1 MDALHAAAIAAQLL
15 KFTPLVIIV
24 LFGGVQT
31 ASNNYPK
38 LPRSPYWTLLD
49 VTHMVLLIISSALGV
64 TKACLFLKNTED
76 KGSYT
81 TSTMLEGVTDIAMAL
96 SLVLLALITWRR
108 WRRCLPPSGFIAALL
123 GLLSTACLLE
133 AFQKFTVLFHD
144 KRITLSFNDHLER
157 SIILC
162 FTVAAT
168 VTWNFVAS
176 ELQDL
181 VIRRPTASVRLV
193 DEDSSSLLSRQACT
207 ILLPL
212 FKDVNRHG
220 VSATARIPALR
231 RGIRCKGLI
240 QAITARLI
248 SCKIVPR
255 SRGSFLLVL
264 LKVLWMDVLWIVLA
278 VVGYYASV
286 FARIPALELLVSSR
300 SLTGITTAALLFA
313 ATTACEFLM
322 TCYQMDLQI
331 ILAGRTRS
339 IIQGLIFNKVTNM
352 STESRRR
359 YPAGHITAL
368 LSVDTWLSS
377 CSSMSIVLPLIGAL
391 LLPFVFWMLGVR
403 TGVGPSLCC
412 AAWTVLVLFLPFLSS
427 FLQKRFWVN
436 VLRARD
442 ERLKAIADLLS
453 TIRVV
458 KMYAWEDALLE
469 NILRPRNVEL
479 KWLFRVNLLDALLDC
494 VYSSTSSVL
503 MIILFSTLYALE
515 PDIVLTPALSFSCV
529 SLLYITDLAMGS
541 GAQALRIFSQAKLSL
556 KRIADFCTAEEFKEA
571 KCDVNNYASA
581 TKGTVQLQKC
591 SFSWVKP
598 THGGS
603 FAQLT
608 DIDLSVEPGALI
620 GVVGFVGSGKSSLLA
635 AILGDMHLIKGD
647 VTCRGRIAFAPQ
659 LPVLHNMTIR
669 DNIVYGQSMD
679 AAFYERVVQSCQLM
693 NDFNRMQS
701 GDMTEVG
708 EKGTNL
714 SGGQKQ
720 RISIARAVYS
730 QSDVYLLDDPLSSLD
745 PVVASCLFREVI
757 SSDGLLR
764 NKTRILVCNQGH
776 YLKEMDKL
784 VLVHGKRIRVYDKLE
799 DLISDPESPQNFREA
814 LEQDT
819 PQRGDKSGIAAETL
833 EENYTEGRITQEELG
848 KSTKTA
854 WQVLRSL
861 LRLAQWP
868 APVSVL
874 IFLGSAG
881 AFGMQQLWIKRWT
894 DASAV
899 HDSAA
904 SSASQPPWV
913 GILIA
918 LCLADVGFRILGSVL
933 VAFTVKCLSRTLHN
947 DMLSHLVH
955 SPVSFFDATPRGRV
969 LNRFS
974 ADVETM
980 EARCFLATKQTIQN
994 TLIIIAKV
1002 AIVGTQ
1008 SPVVVAIT
1016 LVVGLFSAYILRLAL
1031 KATNCG
1037 RYVESL
1043 AMSRLLQHAA
1053 ETTDALST
1061 VRAYG
1066 VAGRLRRHFW
1076 HLADDV
1082 ARGFMCL
1089 LSAYR
1094 FARTVTA
1101 TFGFLVVICTLV
1113 ASIAF
1118 AGSLGPDPSSLGL
1131 ALSNACSVP
1140 LSLMSLC
1147 LMLFNVLQ
1155 MNVSFERCL
1164 EFAELPAESD
1174 APATQKT
1181 EQSLC
1186 NWPKEGEIKF
1196 QNFSASYNPGVLPDV
1211 LRGITFLVKHKEKV
1225 GVVGRT
1231 GAGKSSLVLA
1241 LLRMLKASE
1250 GRVLIDGVDIADVP
1264 LRKLR
1269 RSITVIPQDPS
1280 MVRGTL
1286 RMNLDPTNSH
1296 TDEQIWQALEKA
1308 HLAKVVVGDVR
1319 GLLLEITDGGSNLSV
1334 GQRQLVCLARA
1345 LLRGSKIL
1353 LLDEATSQM
1362 DGDTD
1367 RLIQVA
1373 LREAFAECT
1382 LLTVA
1387 HRIHTVLDY
1396 DRILVLED
1404 GKVREFDSMQTLLSD
1419 TSSAFYRMAAECGIY
1434 SAGREPDLISTCL

>member
-15 KFTPLVIIV
+15 KCTPLVIIG

-49 VTHMVLLIISSALGV
+49 VTHMVLLVISSALGV
-64 TKACLFLKNTED
+64 TKACLSLKNTED
-76 KGSYT
+76 KGSYA
-81 TSTMLEGVTDIAMAL
+81 TSTMLEGVTDLAMAL
-96 SLVLLALITWRR
+96 SLVLLALIAWRR

-133 AFQKFTVLFHD
+133 PFQKFTVLFHQ
-144 KRITLSFNDHLER
+144 KRITLSSNDHLER
-157 SIILC
+157 YIIVS

-181 VIRRPTASVRLV
+181 VIRRPTGCVRPV

-207 ILLPL
+207 ILLP
-212 FKDVNRHG
+212 
-220 VSATARIPALR
+220 
-231 RGIRCKGLI
+231 
-240 QAITARLI
+240 
-248 SCKIVPR
+248 KIAPR
-255 SRGSFLLVL
+255 SRGSFVLVL
-264 LKVLWMDVLWIVLA
+264 LKVLWMDVLWIVVA
-278 VVGYYASV
+278 FVGYYACV

-300 SLTGITTAALLFA
+300 NRTGITTAALLFA

-322 TCYQMDLQI
+322 TCYQMDLQT
-331 ILAGRTRS
+331 ILAGRSRS
-339 IIQGLIFNKVTNM
+339 IIQGLIFSKVTNM

-368 LSVDTWLSS
+368 LSVDTWLCC
-377 CSSMSIVLPLIGAL
+377 CSSMSIVLPLVGAL

-403 TGVGPSLCC
+403 TGMGPSLCC

-442 ERLKAIADLLS
+442 DRLKAIADLLS

-458 KMYAWEDALLE
+458 KMYAWEDALQE
-469 NILRPRNVEL
+469 TVLRPRNVEL

-503 MIILFSTLYALE
+503 MIILFSTMYALE

-529 SLLYITDLAMGS
+529 SLLYITDLAMS
-541 GAQALRIFSQAKLSL
+541 SSAQALRICSQVKLSL
-556 KRIADFCTAEEFKEA
+556 KRIADFCTAEEFTEA
-571 KCDVNNYASA
+571 KCDVNNSAS
-581 TKGTVQLQKC
+581 TRQGTVQLEKC

-598 THGGS
+598 THGVS
-603 FAQLT
+603 LAQLT
-608 DIDLSVEPGALI
+608 DIDLSVEPAALI

-647 VTCRGRIAFAPQ
+647 ITCKGRIAFAPQ

-669 DNIVYGQSMD
+669 DNIIYGKSMD
-679 AAFYERVVQSCQLM
+679 ATFYERVVQSCQLM
-693 NDFNRMQS
+693 NDFNRLQS

-745 PVVASCLFREVI
+745 PVVASCLFRDVI

-764 NKTRILVCNQGH
+764 NKTRIMVCNQGH

-814 LEQDT
+814 LEQGT
-819 PQRGDKSGIAAETL
+819 SQRGDKSGAAVETL
-833 EENYTEGRITQEELG
+833 EENYTEGRITREELG
-848 KSTKTA
+848 KSTKTT
-854 WQVLRSL
+854 WQVLGSL

-868 APVSVL
+868 APISVL
-874 IFLGSAG
+874 MFLGSAS

-904 SSASQPPWV
+904 SQPPWV
-913 GILIA
+913 GILVA

-933 VAFTVKCLSRTLHN
+933 VAFTVKCLSRSLHN
-947 DMLSHLVH
+947 DMLSHLVQ

-974 ADVETM
+974 TDVETM
-980 EARCFLATKQTIQN
+980 EARCFLAAKQTIQN

-1016 LVVGLFSAYILRLAL
+1016 LIVGLFIAYILRLAL

-1043 AMSRLLQHAA
+1043 AMSRLLQQAA
-1053 ETTDALST
+1053 ETADALST

-1066 VAGRLRRHFW
+1066 VAGRLRRHFC
-1076 HLADDV
+1076 HLVDDV
-1082 ARGFMCL
+1082 AHGFMCL
-1089 LSAYR
+1089 LGAYR
-1094 FARTVTA
+1094 FARTATA
-1101 TFGFLVVICTLV
+1101 TFGFLVVVCTLV

-1118 AGSLGPDPSSLGL
+1118 AGSLVPDPSSLGL

-1147 LMLFNVLQ
+1147 MMLFNVLQ
-1155 MNVSFERCL
+1155 VNVSFERCL

-1186 NWPKEGEIKF
+1186 NWPKEGKIEF
-1196 QNFSASYNPGVLPDV
+1196 QNFSASYKPGVLPNV
-1211 LRGITFLVKHKEKV
+1211 LTGITFLVKHKEKV

-1296 TDEQIWQALEKA
+1296 TDEEIWQALEKA
-1308 HLAKVVVGDVR
+1308 HLAKVVIGDVR
-1319 GLLLEITDGGSNLSV
+1319 GLLLKITDGGSNLSV

-1373 LREAFAECT
+1373 LREAFADCT

-1404 GKVREFDSMQTLLSD
+1404 GKVREFDSVQTLLSD
-1419 TSSAFYRMAAECGIY
+1419 TSSVFYRMAAECGIY